1 MENGS
6 SATSS
11 RSPSQNSAKLRN
23 MSRGPPR
30 PSHLRGPVQRG
41 VWRPD
46 DLGADGVLASE
57 RPDALFV
64 DIDPFFTCRRVQ
76 LVNLASHHA
85 IPATYP
91 GRQFTEIGGLMS
103 YGSDLT
109 DAWRQVGV

>member
-1 MENGS
+1 M
-6 SATSS
+6 A
-11 RSPSQNSAKLRN
+11 RV
-23 MSRGPPR
+23 
-30 PSHLRGPVQRG
+30 HY
-41 VWRPD
+41 VWGARPD
-46 DLGADGVLASE
+46 DLGADGVVASE
-57 RPDALFV
+57 RPDAFIV